1 MKTVHGLVV
10 LIAVVAGSLYAVQH
24 VAAAEVDIASTS
36 SCVAGNV
43 VLDFL
48 VTNNSSMSV
57 TASYP
62 PFLAPITVV
71 AGATQAIRMETSLPL
86 LVNLTYQIPYTR
98 QDGTK
103 SATSVTLQAIDCSV
117 PMATT
122 GKVYLPLINR

>member
-1 MKTVHGLVV
+1 MRTVHRLVV
-10 LIAVVAGSLYAVQH
+10 IIAVVASSLYVVKP
-24 VAAAEVDIASTS
+24 VAAAEVDITSTS

-62 PFLAPITVV
+62 PFLSPITVA

-86 LVNLTYQIPYTR
+86 LVTLTYQIPYTR
-98 QDGTK
+98 QDGTRGT
-103 SATSVTLQAIDCSV
+103 ASVTLQAIDCST
-117 PMATT
+117 PTSTT
-122 GKVYLPLINR
+122 RRVYLPLITR